1 MRAALQAVKNGG
13 HVSESGQHS
22 GLIASGGAGSVAVRD
37 KRGRAN
43 RRGAGRGLAVS
54 GKSHAPRS
62 VPDLMEN
69 GILARLSEADLELL
83 TPHLEAVD
91 LPLRTQLQSRNRRID
106 YAYFLQRGFASVV
119 AYDERERGVE
129 VGLIGREGMA
139 GVALI
144 LDADRSPYETFMQN
158 AGAGFRIKAGD
169 LREAVDHSATLRAL
183 LLRYGQALFIQT
195 AYTALAYGRS
205 KLEERLARWLLMAYD
220 RVDGDEVA
228 VTHEFLAMMLGVRRP
243 GVTVALKLLENSGL
257 IQRDRQSI
265 RIVDRNG
272 LMLSTNGAYGTA
284 EAEFRRLFGDEP

>member
-1 MRAALQAVKNGG
+1 
-13 HVSESGQHS
+13 
-22 GLIASGGAGSVAVRD
+22 
-37 KRGRAN
+37 
-43 RRGAGRGLAVS
+43 
-54 GKSHAPRS
+54 
-62 VPDLMEN
+62 MEN
-69 GILARLSEADLELL
+69 GILARLSEADLALL
-83 TPHLEAVD
+83 RPHLELVN
-91 LPLRTQLQSRNRRID
+91 LPLRTQLHSRNRRIE
-106 YAYFLQRGFASVV
+106 YAYFILSGFASVV

-139 GVALI
+139 GVAVI
-144 LDADRSPYETFMQN
+144 LDADRSPHETFMQN
-158 AGAGFRIKAGD
+158 AGSGVRIKASD
-169 LREAVDHSATLRAL
+169 LRAAVEGSASLRAI
-183 LLRYGQALFIQT
+183 LLRYGHALFVQT

-272 LMLSTNGAYGTA
+272 LMLSSNGAYGA
-284 EAEFRRLFGDEP
+284 PEAEFRRLFGDEP